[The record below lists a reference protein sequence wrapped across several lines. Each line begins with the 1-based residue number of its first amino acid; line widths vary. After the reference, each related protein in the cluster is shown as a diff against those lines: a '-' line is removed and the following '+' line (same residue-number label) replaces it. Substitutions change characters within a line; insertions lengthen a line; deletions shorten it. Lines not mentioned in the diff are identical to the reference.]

1 MKIEKNITNTNRTT
15 MSNKQNKYI
24 VIHYVGAVSSAYN
37 NTVYFK
43 SSYRGASAHYFV
55 DDKSIWQCVLEKDAA
70 WHCGTKGKYYSKAR
84 NNNSIGIEMCCFN
97 NNGEIDVS
105 EKTVANTIELT
116 KDIMKRYNIP
126 VENVV
131 RHYDVTRKTCPAPF
145 VKDIGRW
152 EDFKNRLTGTPK
164 PKPTKKPDV
173 IYQGYDNKKNKWLGT
188 ITNYNNTSI
197 NGYSGNFGNSLGG
210 LRVKLSNNSKIAI
223 KTHIKGGKWLSE
235 ITKWDNTS
243 NGYSGIKGKPIDAV
257 MIKAEGYKIEYR
269 VHLLKTNRWL
279 GWVSGYN
286 SNDSKNGYAGNIGEE
301 IDTIQIRV
309 S

>member
-1 MKIEKNITNTNRTT
+1 MKIEKNITSINRTS
-15 MSNKQNKYI
+15 MNNKENKYI

-43 SSYRGASAHYFV
+43 NAYRGASAHYFV
-55 DDKSIWQCVLEKDAA
+55 DDKAIWQCVLEKDAA
-70 WHCGTKGKYYSKAR
+70 WHCGTSGKYYSKAR

-97 NNGEIDVS
+97 NNGELDIS

-145 VKDIGRW
+145 VKDSGRW
-152 EDFKNRLTGTPK
+152 EEFKKALIDTPTPK
-164 PKPTKKPDV
+164 PIKKPDV
-173 IYQGYDNKKNKWLGT
+173 IYQGYDNKKKKWLGT

-197 NGYSGNFGNSLGG
+197 NGYSGNFGNTLGG
-210 LRVKLSNNSKIAI
+210 IRVKLSNGAKITI
-223 KTHIKGGKWLSE
+223 KSHIKGGKWLSE

-243 NGYSGIKGKPIDAV
+243 NGYSGIKGKDIDGV
-257 MIKAEGYKIEYR
+257 CIKAEGYKIEYR
-269 VHLLKTNRWL
+269 VHTVNGKWL
-279 GWVSGYN
+279 GWISKYDP
-286 SNDSKNGYAGNIGEE
+286 NDWKNGVAGIKGKS
-301 IDTIQIRV
+301 IDAIQIRV
-309 S
+309 G